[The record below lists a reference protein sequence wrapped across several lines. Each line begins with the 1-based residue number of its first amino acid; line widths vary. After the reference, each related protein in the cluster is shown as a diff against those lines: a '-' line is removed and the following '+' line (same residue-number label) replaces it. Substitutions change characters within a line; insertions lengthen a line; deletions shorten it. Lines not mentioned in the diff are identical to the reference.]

1 MIITYAWP
9 HDHNQ
14 KPNSFVAR
22 GKPCVFRLATSALPL
37 FLSLSL
43 PTSLPRAFSP
53 LRPTIN
59 RFGPREKKKIEKP
72 KLAYLLMKQNGIDP
86 VFNFDHRL

>member
-22 GKPCVFRLATSALPL
+22 GKPCVFRLATSTLPL
-37 FLSLSL
+37 FLSPLLSL
-43 PTSLPRAFSP
+43 PRVFLSASTNDQPVRSPRKK
-53 LRPTIN
+53 
-59 RFGPREKKKIEKP
+59 KKKIEKP